1 MNTKKKKHK
10 EIKKLRGNVKYFVIL
25 FLISILVGFVF
36 AKKENSVNN
45 LIIQNV
51 VARENDSGF
60 SYDENVLETSFQEEK
75 IKDSTKLILK
85 KYYLDCNHNIERE
98 VELPNELVNFSK
110 EELEKEFKEWKI
122 EKFSEEEVILYKK
135 IYGLCDEHFLIL
147 SGNEFVEVYELDE
160 DYDKELYEITNISI
174 EYLAEEDLEKLKEG
188 IYVYGIA
195 ELNSTLENFE

>member
-1 MNTKKKKHK
+1 M
-10 EIKKLRGNVKYFVIL
+10 RGNVKYFVIL